1 MRLSFLFALV
11 LAVVAGG
18 TYWYQEEAFLC
29 PVPVEYRLGMIDAS
43 FELTRM
49 EAMAAIQEATAV
61 WENVAPVS
69 PLFIYDEE
77 ADLVVNFIF
86 DDRQATANAQ
96 EVEQS
101 QLDVAR
107 ERNDEIKRTI
117 AELQEN
123 YDALQI
129 DFLERKESYD
139 QSLAAYNEEVQQ
151 INDRGGATD
160 VEFDELRRSQTALES
175 ESNLLRERA
184 DELNSVAAQLNQLS
198 TDGNRLI
205 ESYNEEVAEYN
216 DDFAGGEE
224 FTQGD
229 YTGDSINIYK
239 FSNNAE
245 LVSVLAHEF
254 GHALGILHVETEGSL
269 MHYLLAEDLQT
280 VIPLSDDD
288 TQALNTVCQP
298 DTQSFKIRSIIRSII
313 S

>member
-1 MRLSFLFALV
+1 MRLSFLFALI

-29 PVPVEYRLGMIDAS
+29 PVPVEYRLGTIDDS
-43 FELTRM
+43 FNVTRM

-61 WENVAPVS
+61 WEEVS
-69 PLFIYDEE
+69 PVLPLFTYDED
-77 ADLVVNFIF
+77 ADLVVNFVF

-96 EVEQS
+96 EVEQL
-101 QLDVAR
+101 QLDSAR
-107 ERNDEIKRTI
+107 ERNEEIKGTI

-123 YDALQI
+123 YDDLQLN
-129 DFLERKESYD
+129 FLERKESYD
-139 QSLAAYNEEVQQ
+139 TSLAVYNEEVQQ
-151 INDRGGATD
+151 INDQGGATD
-160 VEFDELRRSQTALES
+160 VVYDELRQTQSALELES
-175 ESNLLRERA
+175 ESLRERA
-184 DELNSVAAQLNQLS
+184 DELNRITSQLNQLS
-198 TDGNRLI
+198 AEGNRLI
-205 ESYNEEVAEYN
+205 QSYNEEVVEYN
-216 DDFAGGEE
+216 DHFAGGEE

-298 DTQSFKIRSIIRSII
+298 ETHGFKIRSIIRSII